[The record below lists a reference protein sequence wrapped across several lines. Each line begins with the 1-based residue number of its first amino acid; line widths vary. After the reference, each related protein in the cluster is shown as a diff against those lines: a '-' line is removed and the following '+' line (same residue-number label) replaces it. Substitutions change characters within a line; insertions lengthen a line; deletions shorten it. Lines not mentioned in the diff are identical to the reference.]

1 MFFENLDYY
10 ILGEVVTVIVS
21 VLLLYNVF
29 ASFSP
34 YERRH
39 RLFMYACVGCFLSA
53 LFDIISVF
61 TNTYYTQVNQTLSFL
76 VSTLYYVFLLIVPVA
91 MAGYSLELAYAYRE
105 KTHPLYPALWVIY
118 CLYLVVLIVNI
129 FTGIVF
135 YTDAINGYQYGP
147 CKNITYILAIFY
159 MAIIELVTCT
169 HKKNMATRM
178 FLSMI
183 LYPVIAL
190 CVLAFQFFFPKVLL
204 TGASSLAALLLAY
217 MTIQSDMLEFD
228 LVTGLMT
235 QHKLEKHVQLK
246 NNSGVLFVF
255 SIDNIQTIQ
264 SNMEASDFNTMLLLL
279 GRQFTKRF
287 ERRCYHIATNR
298 FAAIADTKELV
309 EKYAAEVYKVIED
322 ANQDTSAHKL
332 PVPLE
337 CYSVGVEFAKGPK
350 SFNNVMDIV
359 NNLLTKAKR
368 TSCKQLLFCDES
380 VLLDLERKRIIFQ
393 ILKRELTFE
402 SHQYQV
408 WFQPIYSVKEN
419 KFVYMEALSR
429 LNGTELGDISP
440 AEFVQVAETKG
451 LIEKLGMVAFEKIC
465 KFIADNRNLVNAVSV
480 NFSVYQMTNPNI
492 VDYVLKTIAKFGLN
506 PNNII
511 MEITESIFI
520 DNYEVVYKNMTE
532 LTQAGVKFYLDDFG
546 TGYSNLANVVKLPFS
561 TVKMDRSLV
570 LAMEESAKNVV
581 LFRNLVSTFKDAELE
596 ILVEGIETQN
606 QNYLVTTAGADYI
619 QGYLY
624 SRPLPPEQCLELL
637 KLRK

>member
-21 VLLLYNVF
+21 VLLCYNVF

-39 RLFMYACVGCFLSA
+39 RLFMYACVGCCLAAF
-53 LFDIISVF
+53 FDIISVF
-61 TNTYYTQVNQTLSFL
+61 TNTYHTQVNQGFSLF
-76 VSTLYYVFLLIVPVA
+76 VSTMFYVFLLIVPVA
-91 MAGYSLELAYAYRE
+91 MSGYAIELAFAYRE
-105 KTHPLYPALWVIY
+105 KAPPLYPFIWGIY
-118 CLYLVVLIVNI
+118 IFYLIVLVVNV

-135 YTDAINGYQYGP
+135 STDAVKGYSYGP
-147 CKNITYILAIFY
+147 WKNITYILALFY
-159 MAIIELVTCT
+159 MALIEIVICT

-178 FLSMI
+178 FMSMI

-190 CVLAFQFFFPKVLL
+190 LVLSFQFFFPKVLL

-228 LVTGLMT
+228 LITGLMT
-235 QHKLEKHVQLK
+235 EHKLEKHVQLK
-246 NNSGVLFVF
+246 NQAGVLFVL
-255 SIDNIQTIQ
+255 SIDNMAIIQ
-264 SNMEASDFNTMLLLL
+264 SNMSASELNTLLLDI
-279 GRQFTKRF
+279 GREFTKRF
-287 ERRCYHIATNR
+287 ERRCYHISTNR
-298 FAAIADTKELV
+298 FAAIADNRETV
-309 EKYAAEVYKVIED
+309 EKYASDLFDFFNAMNRNPFQKI
-322 ANQDTSAHKL
+322 

-337 CYSVGVEFAKGPK
+337 IHAVAVEYAKGNK
-350 SFNNVMDIV
+350 SYNNVSDIV
-359 NNLLTKAKR
+359 NSLLTKAKR
-368 TSCKQLLFCDES
+368 NNIHKLLFCDES
-380 VLLDLERKRIIFQ
+380 VLLDMERKKLIFQ

-440 AEFVQVAETKG
+440 AEFVQVAESKG
-451 LIEKLGMVAFEKIC
+451 LIERLGNVAFEKIC
-465 KFIADNRNLVNAVSV
+465 KFIAENRDVVHAVSV

-492 VDYVLKTIAKFGLN
+492 VDKVLTTIAKFGLN
-506 PNNII
+506 PGNII

-520 DNYEVVYKNMTE
+520 ENYDLVYANMTK
-532 LTQAGVKFYLDDFG
+532 LAGAGVKFYLDDFG

-570 LAMEESAKNVV
+570 LAMEENAKNVT

-606 QNYLVTTAGADYI
+606 QNYLVTKAGADYI

-624 SRPLPPEQCLELL
+624 SRPLPPEQCLEIL
-637 KLRK
+637 KLKG

>member
-21 VLLLYNVF
+21 VLLCYNVF

-39 RLFMYACVGCFLSA
+39 RLFMYACVGCCLAAF
-53 LFDIISVF
+53 FDIISVF
-61 TNTYYTQVNQTLSFL
+61 TNTYHTQVNQGLSLF
-76 VSTLYYVFLLIVPVA
+76 VSTMFYVFLLIVPVA
-91 MAGYSLELAYAYRE
+91 MSGYALELAYAYRE
-105 KTHPLYPALWVIY
+105 KTHPLYPLIWIIY
-118 CLYLVVLIVNI
+118 IFYLIVLVVNI

-135 YTDAINGYQYGP
+135 STDAVKGYSYGP
-147 CKNITYILAIFY
+147 WKNITYILALFY
-159 MAIIELVTCT
+159 MALIEIVICT

-178 FLSMI
+178 FMSMI

-190 CVLAFQFFFPKVLL
+190 LVLSFQFFFPKILL

-228 LVTGLMT
+228 LITGLMT
-235 QHKLEKHVQLK
+235 EHKLEKHVQLK
-246 NNSGVLFVF
+246 NHSGVLYVF

-264 SNMEASDFNTMLLLL
+264 NNMNASDLNTLLLFI
-279 GRQFTKRF
+279 GREFTKRF
-287 ERRCYHIATNR
+287 ERRCYHISINR
-298 FAAIADTKELV
+298 YAAIADTREDV
-309 EKYAAEVYKVIED
+309 EKYSAEIYEVIEKMNSD
-322 ANQDTSAHKL
+322 ISAYKL
-332 PVPLE
+332 PVPIDF
-337 CYSVGVEFAKGPK
+337 YTVAVEYAKGNK
-350 SFNNVMDIV
+350 SYNNVIDIV
-359 NNLLTKAKR
+359 NSLLTKAKR
-368 TSCKQLLFCDES
+368 SGRRNLLFCDES
-380 VLLDLERKRIIFQ
+380 VLLDMERKRLIFQ

-408 WFQPIYSVKEN
+408 WYQPIYSVKEN

-451 LIEKLGMVAFEKIC
+451 LIEKLGQVAFEKIC

-492 VDYVLKTIAKFGLN
+492 VDLVLKTIAKFGLN

-520 DNYEVVYKNMTE
+520 DNYELVYKNMVE
-532 LTQAGVKFYLDDFG
+532 LANAGVKFYLDDFG

-570 LAMEESAKNVV
+570 LAMEESAKNVT
-581 LFRNLVSTFKDAELE
+581 LFRNLVSTFRDAELE

-606 QNYLVTTAGADYI
+606 QNYLVTKAGADYI

-624 SRPLPPEQCLELL
+624 SRPLPPDQCLELL